1 MKYSICN
8 EIFEGWPMERI
19 FATAHRYGYS
29 GIEIAPFTLGKLIS
43 DVSIAERER
52 LKNLAAE
59 HGMEIAAL
67 HWLLAKTEGFHATH
81 PDATVRKRTSV
92 YLRELAKACRDMGGK
107 ILVFGSPKQRNL
119 LPGVTQEQA
128 TEFARETLRDPIR
141 TCEDLGITLCLEPL
155 GPQET
160 DFWNTAAETRA
171 FAESMKSPACRILLD
186 VKAMSTESVP
196 ITALINTH
204 ECFFRHFHVNDPNL
218 KGPGFGEVDFK
229 PIMEALNSVNYGGW
243 ISVEVFDFSEGTDV
257 IASQSI
263 RNLKE
268 AASTGRGPGPSQ
280 SPGATSR

>member
-19 FATAHRYGYS
+19 FATAHKYGYS
-29 GIEIAPFTLGKLIS
+29 GIEIAPFTLGNLIT
-43 DVSIAERER
+43 DVSLVERER
-52 LKNLAAE
+52 LKNLAAANE
-59 HGMEIAAL
+59 MEIAAL

-92 YLRELAKACRDMGGK
+92 YLQELARACRDMGGN

-119 LPGVTQEQA
+119 LPGVTREQA

-160 DFWNTAAETRA
+160 DFWNTAADTRA

-186 VKAMSTESVP
+186 VKAMSTESGSVP
-196 ITALINTH
+196 SLINAH
-204 ECFFRHFHVNDPNL
+204 EGFFRHFHVNDPNL

-229 PIMEALNSVNYGGW
+229 PIMAALQSVNYDGW
-243 ISVEVFDFSEGTDV
+243 ISVEVFDFTEGPDV

-268 AASTGRGPGPSQ
+268 AASTGRGQGPSQ
-280 SPGATSR
+280 SPGEAPR